1 MQLFKKKSI
10 ECELEENYLKKQ
22 IEFLQTEIKELNQ
35 ELNIARSI
43 KSTIDKLTGGQIE
56 WYDYFKLTK
65 EQQRTYYKESQSAL
79 ENKAIKNEINKII
92 SEFANWCLTKS
103 NDFKDTEALRYQ
115 ISGMKL
121 LIERLEDIPNPDIE
135 SKIVEDPYNAI

>member
-10 ECELEENYLKKQ
+10 ECLLEENYLKKQ
-22 IEFLQTEIKELNQ
+22 IEFLSNEVKKLNQ
-35 ELNIARSI
+35 ELNIAKSI
-43 KSTIDKLTGGQIE
+43 KSTIDKITGGQIE

-65 EQQRTYYKESQSAL
+65 EQQRTYYKEAQSAL

-115 ISGMKL
+115 ISGIKL
-121 LIERLEDIPNPDIE
+121 LLERMEEIPNPDTE
-135 SKIVEDPYNAI
+135 LKEAEDPYNAI

>member
-22 IEFLQTEIKELNQ
+22 IEFLQTEIKELSQ
-35 ELNIARSI
+35 VRSI
-43 KSTIDKLTGGQIE
+43 KATIDKLTGGQIE

-65 EQQRTYYKESQSAL
+65 EQQRTYYKEAQSAL